1 MAAIAGK
8 VMPRPRGPYDPNALY
23 DIIDF
28 VNHKNKLWMSKK
40 PNLQGIE
47 PSEDDTE
54 NWMLCIDS
62 KGEDLQELEASIDE
76 RFLRVSEQITAATD
90 DISELQTS
98 VASNQEQIVE
108 LQNGK
113 ANKPIVVSATILAT
127 GWTGDS
133 LPYTNTLAVEGVTES
148 NVVDVSLP
156 DILTADEIAAY
167 QEAQILNGSQTDGS
181 ITLNAWGIVPL
192 IDLPVTVIIRG

>member
-28 VNHKNKLWMSKK
+28 VNHKNKLWMAKK
-40 PNLQGIE
+40 PNLHGIE
-47 PSEDDTE
+47 PSESDTE

-62 KGEDLQELEASIDE
+62 KGEDLQDLEASIDE
-76 RFLRVSEQITAATD
+76 RFLQVAEQITAAND
-90 DISELQTS
+90 EISELQTS
-98 VASNQEQIVE
+98 VASNQDQITE

-113 ANKPIVVSATILAT
+113 ADKTKVVNTTILAT
-127 GWTGDS
+127 VWTGES

-156 DILTADEIAAY
+156 DTLTADEIAAY
-167 QEAQILNGSQTDGS
+167 QEAQILNGSQSDGS

>member
-28 VNHKNKLWMSKK
+28 VNYKNKLWMSKK
-40 PNLQGIE
+40 SNLQGIE

-113 ANKPIVVSATILAT
+113 ANKPIVISATILAT

-156 DILTADEIAAY
+156 DTLTADEIAAY
-167 QEAQILNGSQTDGS
+167 QEAQILNGSQSDGS